1 MSARPMRYLPNEKA
15 CRYRQLTEEERS
27 SNRHKSKN
35 RSRVE
40 HLFGILKGQFGYKKV
55 RYRGL
60 DKNAHA
66 VFTKCARPIW

>member
-1 MSARPMRYLPNEKA
+1 MRFTARKLA
-15 CRYRQLTEEERS
+15 
-27 SNRHKSKN
+27 
-35 RSRVE
+35 SRVE

-66 VFTKCARPIW
+66 VFTKCALANLVMANRHYHLS